1 MPEQVPN
8 TTAPVAGAT
17 PPADNLGPV
26 IDKQSQPGVPAGLEK
41 FKGIDGSV
49 DATKVGGA
57 YLEAEKAMR
66 ASQQESA
73 ELRKTLAALAE
84 QKQQQNN
91 QQQTTQQIQPS
102 KDEILREFI
111 ADPDAFIDKAIDRK
125 GAPLVYEVSQKTLL
139 QMHPELNNP
148 EYAREV
154 ANWVMALPESLR
166 NGEHDLKGSDYLVK
180 MFKREKELTTQSR
193 STIPG
198 APATESPS
206 AARSSGGRTFTR
218 EQIRGLLATNPKE
231 YARLEGEISKAYQEG
246 RVV

>member
-1 MPEQVPN
+1 MPEQVTN

-17 PPADNLGPV
+17 PPADQLGTV
-26 IDKQSQPGVPAGLEK
+26 VDKQSQPGVAAGLEK

-49 DATKVGGA
+49 DATKVSGA

-66 ASQQESA
+66 ASQQEAA

-84 QKQQQNN
+84 QKTQQNN
-91 QQQTTQQIQPS
+91 QQQVTQVVQPS
-102 KDEILREFI
+102 KDELLREFI
-111 ADPDAFIDKAIDRK
+111 ADPDGFIDKAIEKK
-125 GAPLVYEVSQKTLL
+125 GAPLVYEVSQKTLR
-139 QMHPELNNP
+139 QIHPELNDP
-148 EYAREV
+148 GFAREV
-154 ANWVMALPESLR
+154 GNWVAGLPDSIRTAEQTL
-166 NGEHDLKGSDYLVK
+166 EGSDYLVK